1 MKKYI
6 FFAGLLMFLYHT
18 KLSAQIYVG
27 AKVGVAPSILRM
39 ENLPNHTTSPTFL
52 NPLAG
57 VMVEIPIIFGFSIQP
72 EIQYVARGTNLKA
85 IREGSKAN
93 VVLGEGNYF
102 SDYSLETNYNQH
114 HRDNGFAD
122 EYETFK
128 LPDLYENINIKLN
141 YIETHLLFKYEFI
154 GGGSGWF
161 VQAGP
166 FYSLGISSK
175 GTGTLIDGGGSK
187 KSSDFNLISND
198 ASITEDYTDL
208 VNSYPNNM
216 QLSFSPFKGD
226 RASYNFNKADFG
238 LVVGGGMYKELDNGS
253 RLYFDGRILWGT
265 KDFNGRQGTSATIK
279 SRSFQLA
286 VTYLFALG

>member
-6 FFAGLLMFLYHT
+6 FFILLGISIIHINLN
-18 KLSAQIYVG
+18 AQLYVG
-27 AKVGVAPSILRM
+27 AKVGVAPSILKM
-39 ENLPNHTTSPTFL
+39 ENLPNHTTSPIFL

-57 VMVEIPIIFGFSIQP
+57 VIVEIPIIFGFSIQP
-72 EIQYVARGTNLKA
+72 EFQYVSRGTKLKA
-85 IREGSKAN
+85 ILDGSKAN

-102 SDYSLETNYNQH
+102 SDYSLDTDYNQNN
-114 HRDNGFAD
+114 RDNGFAD
-122 EYETFK
+122 QYETFK
-128 LPDLYENINIKLN
+128 LPDLYENDLIKLN
-141 YIETHLLFKYEFI
+141 YVETHLLFKYEFI

-161 VQAGP
+161 IQAGP
-166 FYSLGISSK
+166 YYSVGISSK
-175 GTGTLIDGGGSK
+175 GTGTLIDKDGSK
-187 KSSDFNLISND
+187 TSSDFNLISND

-226 RASYNFNKADFG
+226 RTSYNFKKGDFG
-238 LVVGGGMYKELDNGS
+238 LAVGGGMYKELNNG

-265 KDFNGRQGTSATIK
+265 KDFNRREGTSATIK